1 MSVDLDEGVVNF
13 VNVPEKLVEKITEDS
28 AEAEQEEW
36 ADEKD
41 YEWTS

>member
-13 VNVPEKLVEKITEDS
+13 VNVPEKLVEKITEEA
-28 AEAEQEEW
+28 AEAEAEEW
-36 ADEKD
+36 VHDKD